1 MKKRLCI
8 ILLLAAL
15 LVLLAGCGEKI
26 SLDIQDTAAIELR
39 SGDTG
44 DSVTI
49 TDPEII
55 AQITD
60 NVTSLRYRDI
70 GTRDAS
76 GWSYCVRWLDADGNT
91 LGELFPFG
99 WHVEWNGRYYE
110 VSGGT
115 IDTDLFDEL
124 LGED

>member
-1 MKKRLCI
+1 MKKRLYI

-39 SGDTG
+39 SGNTG
-44 DSVTI
+44 ASVTI

-70 GTRDAS
+70 GTRDAG

-99 WHVEWNGRYYE
+99 WHAEWNGRYYE
-110 VSGGT
+110 VSDGT

>member
-1 MKKRLCI
+1 MKMRLCI

-49 TDPEII
+49 TDPELI

-70 GTRDAS
+70 GTRDAG

-115 IDTDLFDEL
+115 IDTDLFDKL

>member
-15 LVLLAGCGEKI
+15 LVLLAGCGVKI

-76 GWSYCVRWLDADGNT
+76 GWSYCVRWLDAGGNT
-91 LGELFPFG
+91 LRELFPFG

-124 LGED
+124 LGEV

>member
-1 MKKRLCI
+1 MKMRLCI

-39 SGDTG
+39 SGNTG

-49 TDPEII
+49 TDPELI

-70 GTRDAS
+70 GTRDAN

-99 WHVEWNGRYYE
+99 WHAEWNGRYYE

-115 IDTDLFDEL
+115 IDTDLFDKL